1 MGRCFGSGR
10 TAACSRR
17 PIDAGQK
24 SSSGKLPARGS
35 RFRSYDEQT
44 TKPEGIPPHR
54 TRHLSRFARPSPLH
68 PCMRASPQCHEL
80 PLQPTH
86 AVVLKFL
93 HELYVLVDARR
104 QHGSAG
110 EQCEVSPKMEVTDK
124 NVEERQG
131 QKPGPRGKATMALRL
146 CIPADVHLRRSPV
159 NC

>member
-93 HELYVLVDARR
+93 HELYVLVVTGTDSRVHLMRILAQHRAHGGARPPC
-104 QHGSAG
+104 SLDL
-110 EQCEVSPKMEVTDK
+110 EPVSPCHSSCTSPCTRFS
-124 NVEERQG
+124 NN
-131 QKPGPRGKATMALRL
+131 PRA
-146 CIPADVHLRRSPV
+146 
-159 NC
+159 